1 VPRVDDGQVIS
12 GIIHVIRNGLMWRDT
27 TAASEPYKALYDRIE
42 RWSQAGVFD
51 RTSAALAA
59 ESAATD
65 TVMID
70 AGSLKAHRTAA
81 SLRKGGLVPRCIG
94 RTKGGLNSK
103 RHAVC
108 DAGGKPLILLLTE
121 GQVSDYR
128 GAPTVLEA
136 LPLDATSMIADRGYD
151 SDWFRQAVS
160 EQEIAPCILGRSSRK
175 VPITHDTEI
184 YKQRNLVE
192 RMFGRLND
200 WRRIATRYN
209 RCAHAFTSAIC
220 ITATLTFWL

>member
-1 VPRVDDGQVIS
+1 
-12 GIIHVIRNGLMWRDT
+12 
-27 TAASEPYKALYDRIE
+27 
-42 RWSQAGVFD
+42 
-51 RTSAALAA
+51 
-59 ESAATD
+59 
-65 TVMID
+65 
-70 AGSLKAHRTAA
+70 
-81 SLRKGGLVPRCIG
+81 
-94 RTKGGLNSK
+94 
-103 RHAVC
+103 
-108 DAGGKPLILLLTE
+108 LILLLTE

-151 SDWFRQAVS
+151 SGWFCQAVS

-192 RMFGRLND
+192 RTAGRLND